1 MILEIL
7 FRPNAPLWVK
17 FFYLLFVFFIGLY
30 AGLRKGW
37 FSLLFEMAVAPF
49 SRFKWKMDNLKIPF
63 DLVIFSLLSYT
74 FITVLLMESLLPNL
88 SQVMAVYFGVYP
100 LFGLILAILMALVL
114 KIVLVYFYFAAH
126 KQAEEGIHLINF
138 QLGFNQILIFIAT
151 IWLSIVI
158 FYLRFSP
165 LGLDLVIWIYGVFWA
180 FRLYGT
186 ILFLLIKFNYSVI
199 TIFAYLCTF
208 EIIPYILVARIVF
221 MIS

>member
-17 FFYLLFVFFIGLY
+17 FFYLIVVFFIGLY

-49 SRFKWKMDNLKIPF
+49 SRFKWKIDNLKVPF
-63 DLVIFSLLSYT
+63 DVVIISLMSYT
-74 FITVLLMESLLPNL
+74 FITALLIESLLPKL
-88 SQVMAVYFGVYP
+88 SHVIAEYFGVYP
-100 LFGLILAILMALVL
+100 LFGLIMAILIALVL
-114 KIVLVYFYFAAH
+114 KIVLVYFYFTAH
-126 KQAEEGIHLINF
+126 NQAEEGIHLINF
-138 QLGFNQILIFIAT
+138 QLSFNQIMIFIAT

-158 FYLRFSP
+158 FNLRFSP
-165 LGLDLVIWIYGVFWA
+165 LGLNIVIWIYGAFWA

-199 TIFAYLCTF
+199 TIFAYLCTI

>member
-1 MILEIL
+1 MGI
-7 FRPNAPLWVK
+7 
-17 FFYLLFVFFIGLY
+17 Y

-37 FSLLFEMAVAPF
+37 FLLLFDMAVAPF
-49 SRFKWKMDNLKIPF
+49 SRFKWKIDDLKVPF
-63 DLVIFSLLSYT
+63 DVVLISLISYT
-74 FITVLLMESLLPNL
+74 FITVLLIESLIPNL
-88 SQVMAVYFGVYP
+88 SKVISQYFGVYP
-100 LFGLILAILMALVL
+100 LFGLILAILVALIL
-114 KIVLVYFYFAAH
+114 KTVLVYFYFAAH

-165 LGLDLVIWIYGVFWA
+165 LGLNIVIWIYGAFWA

-186 ILFLLIKFNYSVI
+186 ILFLLMKFNYSVI
-199 TIFAYLCTF
+199 TIFAYLCAF

>member
-17 FFYLLFVFFIGLY
+17 FFYLIVVFFIGLY

-49 SRFKWKMDNLKIPF
+49 SRFKWKIDNLKVPI
-63 DLVIFSLLSYT
+63 DVVIISLMSYT
-74 FITVLLMESLLPNL
+74 FITALLIESLLPKL
-88 SQVMAVYFGVYP
+88 SQVIAEYFGVYP
-100 LFGLILAILMALVL
+100 LFGLIMAILIALVL
-114 KIVLVYFYFAAH
+114 KIVLVYFYFTAH
-126 KQAEEGIHLINF
+126 NQAEEGIHLINF
-138 QLGFNQILIFIAT
+138 QLGFNQIMIFIAT

-158 FYLRFSP
+158 FNLRFSP
-165 LGLDLVIWIYGVFWA
+165 LGLNIVIWIYGAFWA

-199 TIFAYLCTF
+199 TIFAYLCAF